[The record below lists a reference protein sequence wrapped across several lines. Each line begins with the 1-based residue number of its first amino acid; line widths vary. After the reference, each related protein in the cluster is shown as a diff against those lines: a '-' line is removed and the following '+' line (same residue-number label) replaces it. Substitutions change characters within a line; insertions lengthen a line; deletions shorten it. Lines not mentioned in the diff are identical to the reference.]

1 VAREAAIAAGL
12 GALAE
17 ELLARRVDGLKLREL
32 RQKILKEVEEEAGK
46 RGAWSAAELVRA
58 AVARHAPRLG
68 EVLGELGRP
77 GADPVRALLESAVK
91 GLAEVLRLDVPVA
104 GGRTL
109 GDLLYEGQDEV
120 LDRLH
125 EVAVALLMRYAELSR
140 TCGRACPPE
149 TARRLERLALL
160 ELAACTAYRLKRAD
174 VLRELVDEI
183 LRSDLLPP

>member
-1 VAREAAIAAGL
+1 MAREAAIAAGL

-32 RQKILKEVEEEAGK
+32 RQKILREVEEEAGK

-174 VLRELVDEI
+174 ALRELVDEI